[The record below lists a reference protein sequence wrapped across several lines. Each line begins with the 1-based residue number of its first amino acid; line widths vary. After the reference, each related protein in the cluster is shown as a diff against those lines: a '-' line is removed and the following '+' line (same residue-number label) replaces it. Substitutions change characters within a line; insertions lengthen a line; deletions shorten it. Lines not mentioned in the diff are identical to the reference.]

1 MTDPEDIWPLPQFNA
16 GAHYHL
22 HALGVIAVTY
32 AQFQRSIDYLYAFH
46 PRQMKL
52 PDALIDLYYLGLSEE
67 KRIQAVREVF
77 AKYEKSE
84 AIKAAIENVLKY
96 FQWCK
101 QTRDQILHAEQ
112 YPAMFGGKAD
122 TLYLTK
128 RLSRQSSKSGH
139 MAFKLDE
146 LRSIATKMRAGVVQ
160 SATIHIHLR
169 VRDVPL
175 DRIENSLRAY
185 KNESLAPPLNI
196 PPPLVLTLTPDS

>member
-1 MTDPEDIWPLPQFNA
+1 
-16 GAHYHL
+16 
-22 HALGVIAVTY
+22 
-32 AQFQRSIDYLYAFH
+32 
-46 PRQMKL
+46 
-52 PDALIDLYYLGLSEE
+52 
-67 KRIQAVREVF
+67 
-77 AKYEKSE
+77 
-84 AIKAAIENVLKY
+84 
-96 FQWCK
+96 
-101 QTRDQILHAEQ
+101 
-112 YPAMFGGKAD
+112 MFGGKAD